1 MSSSYVCI
9 ISSTCSSVGG
19 AAGTMLFNRSRHR
32 ALCYG
37 GKYSPTFR
45 LHLYTT
51 GMIDLDY
58 PVNIGGVEYITMEVS
73 MQPQFVA
80 TVVTK

>member
-1 MSSSYVCI
+1 
-9 ISSTCSSVGG
+9 
-19 AAGTMLFNRSRHR
+19 
-32 ALCYG
+32 
-37 GKYSPTFR
+37 
-45 LHLYTT
+45 
-51 GMIDLDY
+51 MIDLDY